1 MYSSEENIR
10 IRFFQ
15 AIDALKD
22 KKAIRGLATFCREYN
37 LDRAHL
43 SKIKNQL
50 QGHHTIEAVWIAYLA
65 DYGISPD
72 WVITGHGNIFQCP
85 KKA

>member
-1 MYSSEENIR
+1 MTMMNTIEDDIR
-10 IRFFQ
+10 VRFFQ

-22 KKAIRGLATFCREYN
+22 KKVIRGLGTFCREYN

-72 WVITGHGNIFQCP
+72 WIITGKGKIFT
-85 KKA
+85 